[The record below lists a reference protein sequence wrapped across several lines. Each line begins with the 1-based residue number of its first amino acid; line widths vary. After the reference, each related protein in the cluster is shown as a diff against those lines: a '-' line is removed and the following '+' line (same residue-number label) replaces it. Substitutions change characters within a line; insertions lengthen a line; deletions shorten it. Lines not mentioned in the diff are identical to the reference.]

1 MFAAFWRHLRLGQSR
16 TKLSATHG
24 GFLNSAP
31 TDIIIGTIGAVHTY
45 LLRSRKGDTRT
56 DDRSVQY
63 VAECAG
69 RQAEGYLQGRQHAA
83 HREPPV
89 SYWTACLSCLYSPRP
104 RVDDIEDDAQLRR
117 GVPGM

>member
-56 DDRSVQY
+56 DDRGIQRM
-63 VAECAG
+63 AERSR
-69 RQAEGYLQGRQHAA
+69 RQAGSHLEGCQHATYRKPA
-83 HREPPV
+83 VRI
-89 SYWTACLSCLYSPRP
+89 SAILSDLP
-104 RVDDIEDDAQLRR
+104 
-117 GVPGM
+117 M